1 MAGWMCTT
9 QWEPSSI
16 HAECHKILS
25 RALFFLSKLPLMCR
39 EPIDKLFRG
48 TAGFETNGDE
58 SLFHR
63 NFD

>member
-25 RALFFLSKLPLMCR
+25 RALFFLSKLSLMVCGA
-39 EPIDKLFRG
+39 DKLSRR
-48 TAGFETNGDE
+48 TAGFGTNGDE

-63 NFD
+63 NFN